1 MKVEIEALLKRARG
15 ARGRLKREAA
25 WLNTQPPEFVQAVV
39 DYSRKRGI
47 ELPDDAASWSSKKLL
62 RACLNRSVAAQVR
75 MNPIVRD
82 ESFDCSHCGAAVPI
96 HGRTARDHCP
106 HCLRSLHV
114 DDVPGDRASGCGG
127 LLDPTSCETR
137 NGGWVIRYRC
147 RTCGAEKTNR
157 ALLDG
162 EPPDDVRV
170 LAKLSSGTVV

>member
-1 MKVEIEALLKRARG
+1 MTREVEDLLKRARG

-25 WLNTQPPEFVQAVV
+25 WLNTQSPEFVQAVV

-47 ELPDDAASWSSKKLL
+47 DLPEDVDTWSSKKLL

-75 MNPIVRD
+75 LNPIVRD
-82 ESFDCSHCGAAVPI
+82 ESFDCTHCGAAVPI

-106 HCLRSLHV
+106 YCLRSLHV
-114 DDVPGDRASGCGG
+114 DDVPGDRASDCGG
-127 LLDPTSCETR
+127 LLDPTSCESKS
-137 NGGWVIRYRC
+137 GGWMIRYRC

-162 EPPDDVRV
+162 DPADDVRV
-170 LAKLSSGTVV
+170 LAKLSSGTAV